1 MKRETTNLIRFLV
14 EDLLPPIVRDSAIFR
29 AVARAAWGSHIDALA
44 EFRKRAALLTP
55 AEYEKLLDPASG

>member
-44 EFRKRAALLTP
+44 DFRSAQR
-55 AEYEKLLDPASG
+55 Y